1 MSAGDLA
8 RFLDLNHRTVN
19 VLAERGVLG
28 RLASGKFDTADSV
41 RRYVTCSRKGGDS
54 DLAAAKLRKTKA
66 EADKAELA
74 NQKARR
80 ELLEA
85 AAVERECASVLRDLR
100 AALLAVPSR
109 VGSRLPALTAH
120 DISTID
126 VEIRATLESLADDR
140 TPA

>member
-41 RRYVTCSRKGGDS
+41 RRYVTFSRKGGDS
-54 DLAAAKLRKTKA
+54 ALAAAKLRKTKA
-66 EADKAELA
+66 AADKAELA
-74 NQKARR
+74 NQKDRR

-85 AAVERECASVLRDLR
+85 ADDEREWADRKNVEESTGV
-100 AALLAVPSR
+100 SER
-109 VGSRLPALTAH
+109 VESEGSLTKKKK
-120 DISTID
+120 
-126 VEIRATLESLADDR
+126 
-140 TPA
+140 